1 MVKGIRVALFPISYR
16 ELIKDSNPCGTG
28 AFEG

>member
-1 MVKGIRVALFPISYR
+1 MVEGTRVALFQISYQ
-16 ELIKDSNPCGTG
+16 ELVKDSNPCGTG